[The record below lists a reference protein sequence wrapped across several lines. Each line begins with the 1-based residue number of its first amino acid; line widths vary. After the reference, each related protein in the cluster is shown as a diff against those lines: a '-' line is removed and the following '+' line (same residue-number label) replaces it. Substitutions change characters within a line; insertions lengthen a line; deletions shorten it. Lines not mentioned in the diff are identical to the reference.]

1 MAAEP
6 PSLHAVLSRGRCGRG
21 WGGGSGGPPPRNFR
35 IFKAPGCIL
44 GDFWPIWL
52 PVLAPL
58 NKAFAA

>member
-6 PSLHAVLSRGRCGRG
+6 PSLYAVLSRGRCGRG
-21 WGGGSGGPPPRNFR
+21 WGGSGGPRPGNFR

-44 GDFWPIWL
+44 GDFRPIWL
-52 PVLAPL
+52 PVLGPL

>member
-6 PSLHAVLSRGRCGRG
+6 PSLYAVLSRGRCGRG
-21 WGGGSGGPPPRNFR
+21 FGGPPPGHFR